1 MTGEWDGR
9 PDVRVVVAT
18 RNRAALL
25 PHCLASLLE
34 QETSSRFEVVV
45 VDNGSDD
52 GTADVIRG
60 WAERDPRIRGVLEPA
75 VGLSRAKNAGI
86 EEARGELVLFTDDDV
101 ILDSAWIEAYVSFFA
116 RRRHEPRTLVGGPVL
131 PLPHDLL
138 AWPGWLDEAA
148 SVDLPGLFHG
158 SEERALGRFDYIWGA
173 NMAAR
178 GELFA
183 ELGGFDEGL
192 GRSDDLRGTFEDVEL
207 NERVADAGGECRYLP
222 AAVVHHRVDIDA
234 ARPRMIVRKAFN
246 RGANDFLRAERDSFY
261 APSAPVPGARIPAAL
276 VLALRLVTW
285 LAAALAFRLTRRR
298 DVFELARR
306 SAWAAGWCLALSVDG
321 GRAGGNAIRRFA
333 LLGRSAALRA
343 TPA

>member
-1 MTGEWDGR
+1 M
-9 PDVRVVVAT
+9 
-18 RNRAALL
+18 
-25 PHCLASLLE
+25 E

-45 VDNGSDD
+45 VDNGSED

-131 PLPHDLL
+131 PLPHDLS
-138 AWPGWLDEAA
+138 AWPSWLDDAA
-148 SVDLPGLFHG
+148 RVDLPGIFHG
-158 SEERALGRFDYIWGA
+158 SEERALGRFDYLWGA

-192 GRSDDLRGTFEDVEL
+192 GRSDDVRGTFEDVEL
-207 NERVADAGGECRYLP
+207 NERVAEAGGECRYLP
-222 AAVVHHRVDIDA
+222 AAVVHHRVDA
-234 ARPRMIVRKAFN
+234 GATRPRMIVRKAFN
-246 RGANDFLRAERDSFY
+246 RGANDFLRAGRGSY
-261 APSAPVPGARIPAAL
+261 LRALGAR
-276 VLALRLVTW
+276 
-285 LAAALAFRLTRRR
+285 
-298 DVFELARR
+298 
-306 SAWAAGWCLALSVDG
+306 AAGTAS
-321 GRAGGNAIRRFA
+321 
-333 LLGRSAALRA
+333 SP
-343 TPA
+343 PASWRCGC